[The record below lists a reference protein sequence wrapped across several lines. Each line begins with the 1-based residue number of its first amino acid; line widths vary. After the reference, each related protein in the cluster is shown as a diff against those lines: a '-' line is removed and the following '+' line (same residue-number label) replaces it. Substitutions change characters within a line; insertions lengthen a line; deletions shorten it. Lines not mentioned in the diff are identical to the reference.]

1 MIDHASL
8 RRAAPH
14 RLIAL
19 GHNGRMLSPN
29 LDVTALATEL
39 AEKGRIQ
46 IADVF
51 LSEVAGAL
59 HQCLRDEIPWRLSC
73 YDNMQEGSDSAVKI
87 PLATLKAMSREQQ
100 SGFQQEILRQARDQ
114 FQYVYQSFDLLEGHR
129 TGEKPDLYVY
139 KLMQYLAAD
148 AFFDFARSLT
158 GDQHLSYIDG
168 HATRYVAGHFLK
180 DHSDESPFERRRF
193 AYVIGMTR
201 DWDADMGGLTQFMND
216 EGDVVDCFVPTFNTL
231 TVFSV
236 PVKHMVS
243 YVPPWVSG
251 ERLSVTGWLTIE
263 PE

>member
-1 MIDHASL
+1 MLNPDL
-8 RRAAPH
+8 D
-14 RLIAL
+14 IA
-19 GHNGRMLSPN
+19 
-29 LDVTALATEL
+29 ALATTF

-51 LSEVAGAL
+51 RADVADSL

-73 YDNMQEGSDSAVKI
+73 YDNMKEGADRAIKI
-87 PLATLKAMSREQQ
+87 PQATLSAMSREQQ
-100 SGFQQEILRQARDQ
+100 SGIQQEILRQARDQ

-129 TGEKPDLYVY
+129 SGEKPNLFVY
-139 KLMQYLAAD
+139 KLMQYLASD
-148 AFFDFARSLT
+148 AFFDFARLLT
-158 GDQHLSYIDG
+158 GDQQISYIDG

-193 AYVIGMTR
+193 AYVLGVTR
-201 DWDADMGGLTQFMND
+201 DWDADMGGLTQFMDD
-216 EGDVVDCFVPTFNTL
+216 EGGVVDCFVPTFNSL

-263 PE
+263 PD

>member
-1 MIDHASL
+1 MSRNAYRPIV
-8 RRAAPH
+8 
-14 RLIAL
+14 L
-19 GHNGRMLSPN
+19 GHNGRMLNPD
-29 LDVTALATEL
+29 LDIAALATHF
-39 AEKGRIQ
+39 AEKGKIQ

-51 LSEVAGAL
+51 RSEVADSL

-73 YDNMQEGSDSAVKI
+73 YDNMQESADRAVKI
-87 PLATLKAMSREQQ
+87 SRATLSAMSREQQ

-129 TGEKPDLYVY
+129 TGEQPDLYVY
-139 KLMQYLAAD
+139 KLMQYLASD

-158 GDQHLSYIDG
+158 GDQQIGYVDG

-193 AYVIGMTR
+193 AYVISMTR
-201 DWDADMGGLTQFMND
+201 DWDADMGGLTQFMDD
-216 EGDVVDCFVPTFNTL
+216 EGGVVDCFVPTFNSL

-263 PE
+263 PD